1 MGRLQVEGGY
11 TSYEVDIT
19 VCKQGDKNSRFE
31 RDNMYL
37 FWKTAAVLLDH
48 ELDVRDLLEHRL
60 QLLYCINTYQF

>member
-1 MGRLQVEGGY
+1 
-11 TSYEVDIT
+11 VDIT